1 MFIKFKK
8 YMRDVKNNIFN
19 AIYSLENA
27 LEFLNMWV
35 FDFQKFV
42 DMLKPAGFND
52 TLDALNDILGDL
64 SKWDKETAKV

>member
-27 LEFLNMWV
+27 LEF
-35 FDFQKFV
+35 
-42 DMLKPAGFND
+42 
-52 TLDALNDILGDL
+52 
-64 SKWDKETAKV
+64 